1 MRKAIVLAWGVGLAL
16 VGTGAETA
24 PAGAVVGWWR
34 FDDTENPGK
43 DSSEYGNDLSMDGSK
58 VSVVNSD
65 SGYTTRGYYN
75 NSGCL
80 YIGSAGAQAKASSPK
95 ALWDTSKGYTYLARV
110 RSNVS
115 VDVPSSIFAD
125 DQLISLCKMLNDRVS
140 WHVLSYRYDP
150 DKASTGT
157 NYKYA
162 LFGDDA
168 YANTSSVSS
177 DNVSTFLITSDMAI
191 GGTVKFGSGL
201 VSRTLSFAGYVDDA
215 VVVARTMA
223 KQEIRRFLS
232 TGDPNPYL
240 MADNNVSFA
249 ATTGWSCNQDGF
261 AYSPANLPGA
271 DFQVDNGRTI
281 KALAVHANTT
291 FGGHSLILG
300 RTTPLISVADLSTV
314 IATRNGNFA
323 QSASVTIPDLR
334 LNSGKITAS
343 SGVTLTATKLTV
355 NATAANPYIVE
366 VASESSYAVTGAAVG
381 GGWMAKTGAG
391 TLDLSGL
398 TGSAKVRLDAGTL
411 KAAKLDGF
419 TGGTVLVSA
428 GSTVAFTGEGTLPTA
443 ENKMQILLDGE
454 KPTAKT
460 AVMTVPSGVTAAMIR
475 DTTDYGTGWSGS
487 RVTVENGTVYVEPV
501 KDIRSE
507 VTTTEKVG
515 LAYNRLDVG
524 VTLATPGATGV
535 KVVLKDGQGATVAT
549 ETAEFTDGAANVG
562 FRDLTPGE
570 TYQYDVFLVGGESE
584 VPPTDWETVSKD
596 LFKSV
601 DWFGFASGAF
611 LKATPDANIV
621 VADEMYA
628 SKDNAL
634 GLVTPNAAPIEGERT
649 VIEMQVEVDGAYAW
663 NDLPSPVNNQISFGI
678 VLKEGETADTPANR
692 VWAYKLGSGN
702 WTALPSSTAPVA
714 DGTYDLR
721 AVFDYRAGHKVASCT
736 LTADSVDHEL
746 FSNVPL
752 AADRMNRV
760 GVIGGNVVSQ
770 DVGFPCIISP
780 TEVEPK
786 GTEIE
791 LDASAAVD
799 LAKLTAGTAYTV
811 KDNGYALCWTD
822 AGGRYATKIGNTLT
836 AHEGVPAN
844 GLESFTS
851 HALGLDP
858 TDELD
863 KPAAVVKEGGMQAAD
878 GVTVHVPNVVR
889 GNLPDAGVE
898 VLFQRQ
904 KSTDGGKTWT
914 DDGAAVSVGG
924 DLKIPFDGNLYRV
937 NTVLR

>member
-1 MRKAIVLAWGVGLAL
+1 MRKAMVLAVGLGLAL
-16 VGTGAETA
+16 LGFGAETA
-24 PAGAVVGWWR
+24 PFGSVVGWWR
-34 FDDTENPGK
+34 FNDASKPGK
-43 DSSEYGNDLSMDGSK
+43 DSSEYGNDLVFGED
-58 VSVVNSD
+58 VSRVADDTVTA
-65 SGYTTRGYYN
+65 GCYAGG
-75 NSGCL
+75 GCL
-80 YIGSAGAQAKASSPK
+80 YLGEKGATATCSPTTT
-95 ALWDTSKGYTYLARV
+95 WSTSTGYTYLM
-110 RSNVS
+110 RSRNDGDSIEVTS
-115 VDVPSSIFAD
+115 ILVPKENRKMTAMASDKNAWH
-125 DQLISLCKMLNDRVS
+125 LIAM
-140 WHVLSYRYDP
+140 RYDN
-150 DKASTGT
+150 KKVTGGD
-157 NYKYA
+157 NKYYYW
-162 LFGDDA
+162 LFGDNPTIDDDA
-168 YANTSSVSS
+168 GLAQANGDSGF
-177 DNVSTFLITSDMAI
+177 TFPLSNDIVL
-191 GGTVKFGSGL
+191 GGTVAASISGFTK
-201 VSRTLSFAGYVDDA
+201 SMSYKGYLDDVC
-215 VVVARTMA
+215 VVQRTMS
-223 KQEIRRFLS
+223 KDEINHYYHY
-232 TGDPNPYL
+232 GDPNPYL
-240 MADNNVSFA
+240 TSSG
-249 ATTGWSCNQDGF
+249 GWSCAGENLGYAAAD
-261 AYSPANLPGA
+261 LPGA
-271 DFQVDNGRTI
+271 DFQVDCGRTRTI
-281 KALAVHANTT
+281 SNEGGT

-300 RTTPLISVADLSTV
+300 RPADLVSVVDSSKKLTKTGNLTV
-314 IATRNGNFA
+314 KTNYTF
-323 QSASVTIPDLR
+323 TDLR
-334 LNSGKITAS
+334 MFAGTLTGTSGKA
-343 SGVTLTATKLTV
+343 LTVNKLTV
-355 NATAANPYIVE
+355 NAT
-366 VASESSYAVTGAAVG
+366 SESPYAVTIASGTYTLSGAAVG
-381 GGWMAKTGAG
+381 GGWIAKTGAG

-398 TGSAKVRLDAGTL
+398 TGEAKVRLDAGTL

-419 TGGTVLVSA
+419 TGGTVLVSK
-428 GSTVAFTGEGTLPTA
+428 GSTVAFTGEGTLPTS
-443 ENKMQILLDGE
+443 EHKMIVQFDGE

-460 AVMTVPSGVTAAMIR
+460 SVMTVPNGVTAAMIR
-475 DTTDYGTGWSGS
+475 DTTDYGTGWAGS

-535 KVVLKDGQGATVAT
+535 KVVLMDGQGATVAT
-549 ETAEFTDGAANVG
+549 ETAEFTDGTANVG

-649 VIEMQVEVDGAYAW
+649 VIEMQVEVGGAYAW
-663 NDLPSPVNNQISFGI
+663 NDLPALEGKQLSFGI

-702 WTALPSSTAPVA
+702 WTALPASTAPVA

-721 AVFDYRAGHKVASCT
+721 AVLDYRAGHKVASCT
-736 LTADSVDHEL
+736 LTADSVDYEL

-822 AGGRYATKIGNTLT
+822 AGGRYATKSGNTLT

-863 KPAAVVKEGGMQAAD
+863 KPVAVVKEGGMQAAD

>member
-1 MRKAIVLAWGVGLAL
+1 MTIRKLIIGAGCFALSAGL
-16 VGTGAETA
+16 TWGAETA

-34 FDDTENPGK
+34 FNDAANRGK
-43 DSSEYGNDLSMDGSK
+43 DSSEYGNDLDGLSGVSILSADSGYVDRGCYDDSGCMQISK
-58 VSVVNSD
+58 AGNTATATANCLWSTSSPYTYMMKIRSGISIYKIGDTQMKNLIGMISDSDKWHCISYRHDPDKLTGKSDSTYKYWLFGDSPNAAAAVRGEVDDDDAMYYPITISSGTKITIGGKVGASILSDSYKGLIDDVVVVSRTMTKSEIDFYYKTGEPWIRLNSD
-65 SGYTTRGYYN
+65 STTAFTE
-75 NSGCL
+75 
-80 YIGSAGAQAKASSPK
+80 SA
-95 ALWDTSKGYTYLARV
+95 
-110 RSNVS
+110 
-115 VDVPSSIFAD
+115 
-125 DQLISLCKMLNDRVS
+125 
-140 WHVLSYRYDP
+140 
-150 DKASTGT
+150 
-157 NYKYA
+157 
-162 LFGDDA
+162 
-168 YANTSSVSS
+168 
-177 DNVSTFLITSDMAI
+177 
-191 GGTVKFGSGL
+191 
-201 VSRTLSFAGYVDDA
+201 
-215 VVVARTMA
+215 
-223 KQEIRRFLS
+223 
-232 TGDPNPYL
+232 
-240 MADNNVSFA
+240 
-249 ATTGWSCNQDGF
+249 GWSCNEYNLHD
-261 AYSPANLPGA
+261 SPTTLPGG
-271 DFQVDNGRTI
+271 DFVVDNGKKLT
-281 KALAVHANTT
+281 VSVEGQT
-291 FGGHSLILG
+291 FPAHSLTLG
-300 RTTPLISVADLSTV
+300 RLEVLMSVIDN
-314 IATRNGNFA
+314 ATQMAGKNGYFI
-323 QSASVTIPDLR
+323 QKASVTVGDLR
-334 LNSGKITAS
+334 LNSGKLTAS
-343 SGVTLTATKLTV
+343 AGKTLTATKLTV

-366 VASESSYAVTGAAVG
+366 VASGSYAVTGAAVG

-398 TGSAKVRLDAGTL
+398 TGLAKVRLDAGTL

-419 TGGTVLVSA
+419 TGGTVLVSK

-475 DTTDYGTGWSGS
+475 DTTDYGTGWAGS
-487 RVTVENGTVYVEPV
+487 RVTVENGTVFVEPV

-515 LAYNRLDVG
+515 LAYNRLDVN

-549 ETAEFTDGAANVG
+549 ETAEFTDGAASVG

-601 DWFGFASGAF
+601 DWFGFSAGSF
-611 LKATPDANIV
+611 QKSTPDTNIT
-621 VADEMYA
+621 VADGLYA
-628 SKDNAL
+628 SKDDVL
-634 GLVTPNAAPIEGERT
+634 GLVTPNAAPVEGERT
-649 VIEMQVEVDGAYAW
+649 VLETRIEVEGAYAW
-663 NDLPSPVNNQISFGI
+663 ESLPALEGKQLMFGI
-678 VLKEGETADTPANR
+678 ALKAGETQDTPANR

-721 AVFDYRAGHKVASCT
+721 AVLDYRAGHKVASCT
-736 LTADSVDHEL
+736 LTADSVDYEL

-752 AADRMNRV
+752 TADRMNRV
-760 GVIGGNVVSQ
+760 GVIGGSVAYQNAAY
-770 DVGFPCIISP
+770 PCIISP

-791 LDASAAVD
+791 LDASAEVD

-811 KDNGYALCWTD
+811 KDNGYALRWTD
-822 AGGRYATKIGNTLT
+822 AGGRYATKSGNTLT

-844 GLESFTS
+844 GLSSFTS

-858 TDELD
+858 TKEFA

-914 DDGAAVSVGG
+914 DDGSAVSVGG
-924 DLKIPFDGNLYRV
+924 DLKILFDGNLYRV

>member
-16 VGTGAETA
+16 MGWTA
-24 PAGAVVGWWR
+24 NVPNGAVAAWWR
-34 FDDTENPGK
+34 FDNPDNVGF
-43 DSSEYGNDLSMDGSK
+43 DSSGYGNHLNNSKVDGSNVK
-58 VSVVNSD
+58 VECDAAGSSGTYD
-65 SGYTTRGYYN
+65 GSASLWLASGKSISGSATTSWDTSSGYTYAMKFKADCNAGTYQSDPN
-75 NSGCL
+75 VNAVL
-80 YIGSAGAQAKASSPK
+80 SA
-95 ALWDTSKGYTYLARV
+95 
-110 RSNVS
+110 
-115 VDVPSSIFAD
+115 I
-125 DQLISLCKMLNDRVS
+125 NDKDS
-140 WHVLSYRYDP
+140 WHFIAFRYDP
-150 DKASTGT
+150 SKLTGKSGSEAKNWLFADYSSSSANGRAEASGDYDMYFPLSNQISVGGKIGACVIKIIGDRST
-157 NYKYA
+157 NYK
-162 LFGDDA
+162 
-168 YANTSSVSS
+168 
-177 DNVSTFLITSDMAI
+177 
-191 GGTVKFGSGL
+191 
-201 VSRTLSFAGYVDDA
+201 GYVDD
-215 VVVARTMA
+215 VIVIARTLS
-223 KQEIRRFLS
+223 KNEIIRLYL
-232 TGDPNPYL
+232 TGEAYVYL
-240 MADNNVSFA
+240 TGNSSSAFGSSS
-249 ATTGWSCNQDGF
+249 GWSSNEYNLHLG
-261 AYSPANLPGA
+261 PADIPGA
-271 DFQVDNGRTI
+271 DFIVDSERTLTVS
-281 KALAVHANTT
+281 ASGT
-291 FGGHSLILG
+291 FGGHSLTFG
-300 RTTPLISVADLSTV
+300 RIEPLKSVIDGST
-314 IATRNGNFA
+314 IATANGNFK
-323 QSASVTIPDLR
+323 QQASVTVGDLR
-334 LNSGKITAS
+334 LNSGKLTAS
-343 SGVTLTATKLTV
+343 AGKTLTATKLTV

-366 VASESSYAVTGAAVG
+366 VASGSYAVTGAAVG

-398 TGSAKVRLDAGTL
+398 TGAAKVRLDAGTL

-419 TGGTVLVSA
+419 TDGTVLVSK

-475 DTTDYGTGWSGS
+475 DTTDYGTGWAGS

-535 KVVLKDGQGATVAT
+535 KVVLMDGQGATVAT

-584 VPPTDWETVSKD
+584 VPPTDWETVSKE

-628 SKDNAL
+628 SSKDDVL

-649 VIEMQVEVDGAYAW
+649 VIEMQVEVAGAYAW
-663 NDLPSPVNNQISFGI
+663 NDLPALEGKQLSFGL

-692 VWAYKLGSGN
+692 VWAYKLGAGN

-721 AVFDYRAGHKVASCT
+721 AVLDYRAGHKVASCT
-736 LTADSVDHEL
+736 LTADSVDYEL

-752 AADRMNRV
+752 TADRMNRV
-760 GVIGGNVVSQ
+760 GVIGGSVACQNAAY
-770 DVGFPCIISP
+770 PCIISP

-822 AGGRYATKIGNTLT
+822 AGGRYATKSGNTLT

-904 KSTDGGKTWT
+904 KSADGGKTWT